1 MKRFEIILLILILV
15 GAFAVRLYGFNNP
28 IADWHAWRQADTS
41 AVSRNFV
48 TQGYN
53 LLSPRFDDLS
63 NIPSGLDNPQGF
75 RFVEFP
81 IYNYLQA
88 VTFDIFGIFTIEQWG
103 RLVNIVFSLFSILFI
118 YLLVRKY
125 AGNTAGLFSA
135 FFFGFLPFNIYY
147 SRVILPEPGMIM
159 TSLAGIYFF
168 DKWLT
173 KISKIKNQKSKIF
186 EIWNNYLFLLL
197 AALFTSA
204 ALLLKPYALFF
215 MVPMLCLVWNNFG
228 WKFVFKKEL
237 WLFLII
243 SLVPLIAW
251 RYWMTQFPEGIP
263 VSDWLFNGGN
273 IRFKGA
279 YFHWIFAERIGK
291 LILGYWGLIVLGA
304 GIIELFRKKYLN
316 RNLFLSSFLVSSLIY
331 LIVIARGNVQHDY
344 YQALIM
350 PSISIIL
357 GLGSSF
363 LLKLPRDNFYRGSG
377 AVLLALSIIFAM
389 SFSWYHIR
397 DFYNIN
403 NPAIIKAG
411 EAVDKIVPKNARI
424 IAILHGSEGDT
435 TFLYQTK
442 RQGWTSFQNA
452 LPEMIEKGAEYLV
465 FANPTESD
473 MEYKNQYKLIKEDA
487 DYIIF
492 DLKNR

>member
-1 MKRFEIILLILILV
+1 MKRIRGFILIAILV
-15 GAFAVRLYGFNNP
+15 GAFVVRLYGFDNP

-53 LLSPRFDDLS
+53 LFVPRFDDLS
-63 NIPSGLDNPQGF
+63 NIPSGQDNPEGY

-81 IYNYLQA
+81 IFNFLQA
-88 VTFDIFGIFTIEQWG
+88 GTYELFGIFTIEQWG
-103 RLVNIVFSLFSILFI
+103 RIVNIIFSLFSLLLI
-118 YLLVRKY
+118 YLLVKKY
-125 AGNTAGLFSA
+125 AGQTAAFFSA

-147 SRVILPEPGMIM
+147 SRVILPEPGMVM

-173 KISKIKNQKSKIF
+173 NKSKIKYQKLKIY
-186 EIWNNYLFLLL
+186 EILSNNYFLFL
-197 AALFTSA
+197 AAIFTA
-204 ALLLKPYALFF
+204 CALLIKPYALFF
-215 MVPMLCLVWNNFG
+215 VVPIFYLVWNHFR
-228 WKFVFKKEL
+228 WKSVLKTEL

-243 SLVPLIAW
+243 SLAPLIAW

-279 YFHWIFAERIGK
+279 YFNWIFAERIGK
-291 LILGYWGLIVLGA
+291 LILGYWGLVIFGLG
-304 GIIELFRKKYLN
+304 ILELFRRQHMK
-316 RNLFLSSFLVSSLIY
+316 RNLFLGSFFVSALIY
-331 LIVIARGNVQHDY
+331 LAVIARGNVQHDY
-344 YQALIM
+344 YQTLIV

-363 LLKLPRDNFYRGSG
+363 LIKLPRDNFYRWSG
-377 AVLLALSIIFAM
+377 AVILMVCTLFAI

-411 EAVDKIVPKNARI
+411 AAVDKLIPKDSKI

-435 TFLYQTK
+435 TFLYQTN
-442 RQGWTSFQNA
+442 RQGWTSFQNS
-452 LPEMIEKGAEYLV
+452 LPELIEKGAEYLI
-465 FANPTESD
+465 FANPTDSD
-473 MEYKNQYKLIKEDA
+473 MLFKKDYKMLKA
-487 DYIIF
+487 DKDYVIF
-492 DLKNR
+492 DLKNK